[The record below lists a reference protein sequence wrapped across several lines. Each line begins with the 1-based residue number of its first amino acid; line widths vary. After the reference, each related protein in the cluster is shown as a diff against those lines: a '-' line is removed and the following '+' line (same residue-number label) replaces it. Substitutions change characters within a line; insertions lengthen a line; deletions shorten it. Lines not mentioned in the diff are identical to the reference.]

1 MWATKAPTLRKLP
14 RADDFGG
21 FAPRAKEVAKVEA
34 LVVADDV
41 KLELGSDLLIDLA
54 RKASHS

>member
-1 MWATKAPTLRKLP
+1 MIEKAEDVGDQGPDAAKAP

-34 LVVADDV
+34 LN
-41 KLELGSDLLIDLA
+41 S
-54 RKASHS
+54 SSQMM